1 MSNLSK
7 ISIYILNRYKI
18 VVRPTIFDKILP
30 SIFDKILPFCPDI
43 LYYEISSPSNSQD
56 KTHTA
61 ECFSL
66 ATAFLGT
73 HYIGYRRVE

>member
-18 VVRPTIFDKILP
+18 VVKPTIFDKILP
-30 SIFDKILPFCPDI
+30 FSPDI
-43 LYYEISSPSNSQD
+43 LYYEIGSPSNSQD

-66 ATAFLGT
+66 ANAFFGT

>member
-30 SIFDKILPFCPDI
+30 FCPDI
-43 LYYEISSPSNSQD
+43 LYYEIGSPSNSQD